1 MALATDG
8 DLSAERVLTA
18 GSGIRIVDA
27 GANGAVTLHGSG
39 ITLGGVAVNL
49 GGSDA
54 TPAFDLSDATNYPTS
69 SLDGTITNAQLAG
82 SIANDKLAN
91 STITVTAGTGLS
103 NGGSVALGASVTLD
117 ADTASTSQTGIV
129 RLQDSVTDSTTN
141 RAVTPNAV
149 YDMSGVLQSKIDAA
163 GGGGAPTDAQ
173 YVTLATDGD
182 LSAERVL
189 ARGTGIH
196 IVDGGA
202 NGNVT
207 VSVSGSTTSQ
217 LGIVQLQ
224 DSATDGTVNRAITPN
239 AVYDISG
246 VLQTKIDAGGGGGGS
261 PGGSDTQV
269 QFNDSTSF
277 GGDSDLTWNKTT
289 NVLTVVGH
297 IAATTKSFLID
308 HPVKENKKLQY
319 ASLEGPENGVYVR
332 GHTTSHVIELPDYWE
347 ALIDPE
353 SITVHLT
360 PKGKPQPSLCVNRV
374 SANKVYLSS
383 DQHVSAYYTVSATRK
398 DVPPLEVE
406 I

>member
-1 MALATDG
+1 
-8 DLSAERVLTA
+8 
-18 GSGIRIVDA
+18 
-27 GANGAVTLHGSG
+27 
-39 ITLGGVAVNL
+39 
-49 GGSDA
+49 
-54 TPAFDLSDATNYPTS
+54 
-69 SLDGTITNAQLAG
+69 
-82 SIANDKLAN
+82 
-91 STITVTAGTGLS
+91 
-103 NGGSVALGASVTLD
+103 
-117 ADTASTSQTGIV
+117 
-129 RLQDSVTDSTTN
+129 
-141 RAVTPNAV
+141 
-149 YDMSGVLQSKIDAA
+149 
-163 GGGGAPTDAQ
+163 
-173 YVTLATDGD
+173 
-182 LSAERVL
+182 VL
-189 ARGTGIH
+189 AASTGIH

-224 DSATDGTVNRAITPN
+224 DSATDGTTDKAITPN

-246 VLQTKIDAGGGGGGS
+246 VLSTSIASTGATNAANIAATGATNAAAIAAKDNYQYWTALDNTSNTANINTTEDVKFSGVGNVTVTLASGDPTIVTVSGTAGAGGGS

-269 QFNDSTSF
+269 QFNDSSSF

-289 NVLTVVGH
+289 NILTVAGH

-332 GHTTSHVIELPDYWE
+332 GHTTSHVIELPDYWVS
-347 ALIDPE
+347 LVDPE

-360 PKGKPQPSLCVNRV
+360 AKGKPQPSLCVNRV

-383 DQHVSAYYTVSATRK
+383 DQHISAYYTVSATRK